1 MQLKIYFMYF
11 IYNLLMRLTA
21 RLLPLITFINP
32 KIKLFVL
39 GRKNVLPFLQQTI
52 KPEDKTIWFHAASL
66 GEYEQGIPVIEK
78 IKILFPKHKI
88 VLTFFSPSGYEIRK
102 NNTLA
107 DITVYLPLDTTKN
120 AFDFIDV
127 VHPEMVFFIKY
138 EFWINYLNELKIRQI
153 KTYLISGIFRKN
165 QLFFKSYGGFYR
177 KALQSFTYFYVQN
190 ETSKQLLAQ
199 LGYENCLVS
208 GDTRFDRVAAI
219 LQRNNHLDY
228 IEAFKNNT
236 LTVVAGSTWE
246 KDEALFIDY
255 INNHKEKTKF
265 IIAPHQINKESIAE
279 LKNSLTKKTILF
291 SEKDGIHDLKDYQVF
306 ILDTIG
312 ILTTVYQYANI
323 AYVGGGFEKS
333 GIHNI
338 LEPATFGVP
347 IVIGERY
354 EKFQEAIDL
363 VNLKGCSSIKNQAGF
378 DAILNQLLSDD
389 GFRNKKGAICGN
401 FVQKNKGASDKIL
414 KNLL

>member
-1 MQLKIYFMYF
+1 M
-11 IYNLLMRLTA
+11 
-21 RLLPLITFINP
+21 
-32 KIKLFVL
+32 KLFVL
-39 GRKNVLPFLQQTI
+39 GRKNVLPFLQQNI

-107 DITVYLPLDTTKN
+107 DITVYLPLDTPKN
-120 AFDFIDV
+120 AFDFINV

-138 EFWINYLNELKIRQI
+138 EFWINYLSALKKQNI
-153 KTYLISGIFRKN
+153 KTYLISGIFRKK
-165 QLFFKSYGGFYR
+165 QLFFKPYGSFYR
-177 KALQSFTYFYVQN
+177 KTLQSFTYFYVQN

-208 GDTRFDRVAAI
+208 GDTRFDRVDTI
-219 LQRNNHLDY
+219 LERDNHLDF
-228 IEAFKNNT
+228 IEVFKNDT
-236 LTVVAGSTWE
+236 LTVVAGSTWA
-246 KDEALFIDY
+246 KDEALFVDY
-255 INNHKEKTKF
+255 INNNKENTKF
-265 IIAPHQINKESIAE
+265 IIAPHQINKESIAQ

-291 SEKDGIHDLKDYQVF
+291 SEKDTISNLKDYQVL

-312 ILTTVYQYANI
+312 ILTAVYQYANI

-338 LEPATFGVP
+338 LEPATFGIP
-347 IVIGERY
+347 IVIGPRY
-354 EKFQEAIDL
+354 QKFQEAIDL
-363 VNLKGCSSIKNQAGF
+363 VNLKGCSSIKNQTEF
-378 DAILNQLLSDD
+378 DAVLDKFLSNDT
-389 GFRNKKGAICGN
+389 FTSEKGIICAD
-401 FVQKNKGASDKIL
+401 FVQTNKGASDKIL
-414 KNLL
+414 KTLL